1 VSSGC
6 ISQANAAARRLNA
19 GDYILNDRPLLSG
32 ALGRLNGDKWA
43 FSDCPLPCQKADGR
57 LSRTV
62 VANLTSECH
71 DLVGSRPAAYGRHK
85 PNADG
90 RINGVHLP
98 FVSER

>member
-43 FSDCPLPCQKADGR
+43 TAERPLFRYRTTEATQICDIWRNDFSLRATQ
-57 LSRTV
+57 
-62 VANLTSECH
+62 VAPMP
-71 DLVGSRPAAYGRHK
+71 G
-85 PNADG
+85 
-90 RINGVHLP
+90 
-98 FVSER
+98 